1 MADMSEVR
9 ILGMD
14 ELQEQ
19 LKTVTG
25 QREQAQQ
32 MFHRLSGAMQILEGQ
47 IKSLQ
52 EKDDEDEINHES

>member
-1 MADMSEVR
+1 MADMSDVR

-25 QREQAQQ
+25 QREQSQQ

-52 EKDDEDEINHES
+52 EKDDEDEANHKS